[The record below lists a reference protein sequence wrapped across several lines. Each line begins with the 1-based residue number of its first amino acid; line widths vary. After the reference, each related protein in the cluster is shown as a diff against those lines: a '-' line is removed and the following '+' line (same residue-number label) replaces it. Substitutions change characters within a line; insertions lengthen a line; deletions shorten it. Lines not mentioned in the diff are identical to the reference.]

1 MNDFQPDRPDPKVF
15 DAAVTLGDAIR
26 LERGRFGLWKY
37 LSVLTELMPH
47 GWVAEVADRLSAP
60 CPPPHGTFDPE
71 PEGNIPTGPPPPPPR
86 QPMDME
92 KLLRIMQLM
101 GNLKGQ

>member
-37 LSVLTELMPH
+37 LSVLT
-47 GWVAEVADRLSAP
+47 
-60 CPPPHGTFDPE
+60 
-71 PEGNIPTGPPPPPPR
+71 
-86 QPMDME
+86 
-92 KLLRIMQLM
+92 
-101 GNLKGQ
+101 